1 MRTTTQQAPKL
12 LREYPMYFTLGSAE
26 ELDGEVQL
34 VRPSWECGWYWS
46 FGLLQRWDAKKR
58 DIEFSAH
65 LDSELN
71 DYPGHWFDAMKA
83 MFGASLV
90 ITDDKVLWR
99 FCEVVRT
106 IYTLKETAEVLG
118 RGGSHYAANPC
129 EALIKN
135 EDEVHRI
142 NYEVIPALIDEMYKC
157 LGV

>member
-1 MRTTTQQAPKL
+1 MKETTQQAPEL
-12 LREYPMYFTLGSAE
+12 LREYPMYVTLGSAE
-26 ELDGEVQL
+26 VLDGEVQL
-34 VRPSWECGWYWS
+34 VRPSWECGWDWS
-46 FGLLQRWDAKKR
+46 FGLLQRWNSRTR
-58 DIEFSAH
+58 DIDFSVH
-65 LDSELN
+65 LDGQLDEFHMN
-71 DYPGHWFDAMKA
+71 WFEAMKA
-83 MFGASLV
+83 MFGETLV
-90 ITDDKVLWR
+90 ITDSTLLWR